1 MESDKKCGGIEDPQP
16 ADAKVQTICDSVKSE
31 VEKLTGENY
40 KIFRALSYKKQLV
53 AGMNYFIEVFI
64 GGDKYLEVDV
74 FWGLID
80 TNREPVV
87 LRVLE
92 ISKTIVPLNPK

>member
-1 MESDKKCGGIEDPQP
+1 EGSPTCRRKRCR
-16 ADAKVQTICDSVKSE
+16 TICDSVKSE

-74 FWGLID
+74 FVGLPHIS
-80 TNREPVV
+80 TGPVV
-87 LRVLE
+87 TGVGRSRKKE
-92 ISKTIVPLNPK
+92 SEHLNTAPT